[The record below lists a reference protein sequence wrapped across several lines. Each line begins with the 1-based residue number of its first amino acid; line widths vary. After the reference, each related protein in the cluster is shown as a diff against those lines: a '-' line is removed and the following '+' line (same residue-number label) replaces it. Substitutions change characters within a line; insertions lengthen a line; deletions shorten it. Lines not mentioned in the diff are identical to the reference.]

1 MRYCEPIIQGNA
13 LRGIN
18 TYFYCDW
25 KDRLYSSAS
34 ECFNNCSPLLVS
46 KSDVHFIVLLVAS
59 LFVLVIVS
67 FLMKVVLE

>member
-1 MRYCEPIIQGNA
+1 MRYCEPIIQGDV
-13 LRGIN
+13 LRGIS
-18 TYFYCDW
+18 THFYCDW
-25 KDRLYSSAS
+25 EDRLYSSAS
-34 ECFNNCSPLLVS
+34 ECFNSCSPLLVS